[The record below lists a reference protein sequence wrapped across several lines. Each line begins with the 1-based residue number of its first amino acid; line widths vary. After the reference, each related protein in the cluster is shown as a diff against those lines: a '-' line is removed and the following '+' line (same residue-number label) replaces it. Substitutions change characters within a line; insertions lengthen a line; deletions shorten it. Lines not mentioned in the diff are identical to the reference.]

1 MSVDD
6 HLKKL
11 ILCCMAMI
19 LLLSAAGCRK
29 NNGVMKDNQGKRSS
43 SNLKG
48 PGMDLTERIKREP
61 LKCLSIL

>member
-19 LLLSAAGCRK
+19 LLLSAAGCTK
-29 NNGVMKDNQGKRSS
+29 NNGVMQDNQGKRSS

-48 PGMDLTERIKREP
+48 PGMDLTEMIKQEP

>member
-19 LLLSAAGCRK
+19 LLLSAAG
-29 NNGVMKDNQGKRSS
+29 V
-43 SNLKG
+43 
-48 PGMDLTERIKREP
+48 ERTLE
-61 LKCLSIL
+61 L